1 MLYSWGGSE
10 SICRENR
17 STFPL
22 RRNRALGSTAILLAS
37 LARPSGESE
46 SICRETVALFSP
58 PPVQT
63 GRAPVPSLRGMPCH
77 SRLLRYSASP
87 EIRFTP
93 RQCKPSGLQ
102 ARSARRIRESEAS
115 RLLRTK
121 HATKH
126 AMQINLH
133 CSRLLRIFAK
143 L

>member
-1 MLYSWGGSE
+1 MLYSFGESE
-10 SICRENR
+10 SICRETEALSPR
-17 STFPL
+17 G
-22 RRNRALGSTAILLAS
+22 RNRALGSTAILPAS
-37 LARPSGESE
+37 LACPSGESE
-46 SICRETVALFSP
+46 PICREIVALFPS
-58 PPVQT
+58 PVQT

-93 RQCKPSGLQ
+93 RPCKPSGLQ

-126 AMQINLH
+126 AMQIYLH
-133 CSRLLRIFAK
+133 GSRLLRIFAK